1 MGGDGGVTVSTK
13 ASWRLACW
21 DLLVAASKMLLTSS
35 YARYWVFCCLREGW
49 FCFADGLGAS
59 RSFSGEQPSAG
70 QVSCELLMFVC

>member
-59 RSFSGEQPSAG
+59 RVFLVSNPALARLV
-70 QVSCELLMFVC
+70 VSC